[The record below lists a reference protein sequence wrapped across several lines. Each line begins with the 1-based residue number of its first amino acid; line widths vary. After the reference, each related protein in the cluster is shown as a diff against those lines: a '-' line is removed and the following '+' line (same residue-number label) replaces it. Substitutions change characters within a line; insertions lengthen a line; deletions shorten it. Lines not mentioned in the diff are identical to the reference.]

1 MKVFISQ
8 NMKNRADEEI
18 LAEREEL
25 IKRFHITKDEL
36 IDSFITD
43 ENKTPVEMLGKS
55 IELLGQ
61 ADLALIPSG
70 HRNRGVEIEYQ
81 VATKYGIERIYY

>member
-8 NMKNRADEEI
+8 NMQGRTDEEI
-18 LAEREEL
+18 LKEREEI

-36 IDSFITD
+36 IDSFIRD
-43 ENKTPVEMLGKS
+43 EDKTPVEMLGKS

-61 ADLALIPSG
+61 ADLVLIPSG
-70 HRNRGVEIEYQ
+70 HTNRGVEIECK
-81 VATKYGIERIYY
+81 VAIKYGIPKLIY

>member
-8 NMKNRADEEI
+8 NMNGKTDKQI
-18 LAEREEL
+18 LKEREEL
-25 IKRFHITKDEL
+25 MKRFHITKDEL

-43 ENKTPVEMLGKS
+43 ENKTSVEMLGKS

-61 ADLALIPSG
+61 ADFILIPHG
-70 HRNRGVEIEYQ
+70 RINRGAAIEYRT
-81 VATKYGIERIYY
+81 ALEYKIPIIFY

>member
-8 NMKNRADEEI
+8 NMNGKTDKQI
-18 LAEREEL
+18 LKEREEL
-25 IKRFHITKDEL
+25 MKRFHITKDEL

-61 ADLALIPSG
+61 ADFIFIPHG
-70 HRNRGVEIEYQ
+70 RRNRGVEIEYQ
-81 VATKYGIERIYY
+81 TALEYKIPIIFY

>member
-8 NMKNRADEEI
+8 NMKDRTDEEI
-18 LAEREEL
+18 LKEREEL

-61 ADLALIPSG
+61 ADLALIPSVN
-70 HRNRGVEIEYQ
+70 RNRGVEIEYQ